1 MSAVCNFTIPF
12 SGNADEIFTKA
23 KNVVESQGGFFAG
36 DASSGNFSIEVF
48 GNKIAGDYS
57 VAGSDLT
64 INITD
69 KPFFVPCATIESML
83 KSKLA

>member
-23 KNVVESQGGFFAG
+23 KNVVESQGGIFTG

-48 GNKIAGDYS
+48 GNKIAGDYAVDGNNLS
-57 VAGSDLT
+57 

>member
-1 MSAVCNFTIPF
+1 MCIRDS
-12 SGNADEIFTKA
+12 ADEVFTKA
-23 KNVVESQGGFFAG
+23 KNVVESQGGIFTG
-36 DASSGNFSIEVF
+36 DAHSGNFTIEVF
-48 GNKIAGDYS
+48 GNKIAGDYTMT
-57 VAGSDLT
+57 GNDLT

>member
-12 SGNADEIFTKA
+12 GGNADEVFTKA
-23 KNVVESQGGFFAG
+23 KNVVESQGGIFTG
-36 DASSGNFSIEVF
+36 DDHSGNFTIEVF
-48 GNKIAGDYS
+48 GNKTAGDYTMT
-57 VAGSDLT
+57 GNDLT